1 MLICWKSG
9 WSRITAEALLWSVVM
24 ASSDGGNYAADS
36 GTLWKWK
43 SPQQQ
48 IIDQL
53 TPSLQ
58 SEQAI
63 YWKFA
68 WFIKILLVRLHLNIT
83 EFIWFLIS
91 LFQCFA
97 IFICKIIKNLL
108 TVIQRL
114 CNFSLTIEV
123 WEKVNPSPSHY
134 LIKQV
139 SIAKWMAGQTS
150 LIMDGQSIRFSKPTM
165 LFLSASIF

>member
-1 MLICWKSG
+1 MFILLTVWLDGLASRRASILWCKRWWHPVTEVTMQQIQALSG
-9 WSRITAEALLWSVVM
+9 
-24 ASSDGGNYAADS
+24 
-36 GTLWKWK
+36 KWK

-53 TPSLQ
+53 PPSLQ
-58 SEQAI
+58 SEQAV
-63 YWKFA
+63 YCKFA

-83 EFIWFLIS
+83 EFICFLIS

-97 IFICKIIKNLL
+97 IFIYKIIKNLL

-150 LIMDGQSIRFSKPTM
+150 LIMDGQSIR
-165 LFLSASIF
+165 L